1 MTRRAEAREVS
12 VRRVRRGNQRVPKN
26 DREVFM
32 LGLPRVGHAMEI
44 FGRRGKSVHLTST
57 SCVQR
62 VLVTFSGLV
71 AFVETFNSVYRLAFA
86 EPVVL

>member
-1 MTRRAEAREVS
+1 
-12 VRRVRRGNQRVPKN
+12 
-26 DREVFM
+26 M

-44 FGRRGKSVHLTST
+44 FVRRGEAVRLTST

-62 VLVTFSGLV
+62 ILVTHSGLV
-71 AFVETFNSVYRLAFA
+71 AFVETTNSVYRLAFA